1 MLDQPVCRLR
11 WGYGLGAGMA
21 GSDAGIDRYGVNT
34 MVFDSQSKLDSEY
47 EPALVAKYGAPTA
60 VGEVRVLRVRD

>member
-1 MLDQPVCRLR
+1 
-11 WGYGLGAGMA
+11 
-21 GSDAGIDRYGVNT
+21 VNT
-34 MVFDSQSKLDSEY
+34 LVFDSQSKLDSEY